1 MYISTANSACL
12 GGAYIARNG
21 TCCHLYHFILNIT
34 LILFYSH
41 YSIAVTMGPNLPFE
55 QVVTATEESRKV
67 ASPRQ
72 HAHEV
77 YRKMSA
83 TYAELEERVLKNYD
97 AEL

>member
-1 MYISTANSACL
+1 
-12 GGAYIARNG
+12 
-21 TCCHLYHFILNIT
+21 
-34 LILFYSH
+34 
-41 YSIAVTMGPNLPFE
+41 MGPNLPFE

-67 ASPRQ
+67 ASPRL